1 MHMRRTYL
9 REWRKHRNK
18 TLVQVAEELHITHQ
32 QLGKIERGEQPH
44 NQRLLEF
51 LAEMY
56 GCDETDL
63 ISRPPGSTPAEV
75 VDLLDRLPTR
85 DRQKAIKI
93 LEAFVRETGTNG

>member
-1 MHMRRTYL
+1 
-9 REWRKHRNK
+9 
-18 TLVQVAEELHITHQ
+18 
-32 QLGKIERGEQPH
+32 
-44 NQRLLEF
+44 
-51 LAEMY
+51 MY